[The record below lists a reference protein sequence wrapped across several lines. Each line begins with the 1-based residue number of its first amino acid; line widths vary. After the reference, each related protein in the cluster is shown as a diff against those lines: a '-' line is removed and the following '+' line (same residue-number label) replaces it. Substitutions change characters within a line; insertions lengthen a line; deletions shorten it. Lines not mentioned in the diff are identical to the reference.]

1 MGVGSF
7 QQFLQFADNPHLS
20 FVQKQGVI
28 SLMII
33 GFYCFGLVVAILIG
47 MMGLW
52 RLRMIQ
58 LMPSSYKV
66 IDLLTLAES
75 KRREQAS
82 ARVKGQPI
90 NRTAGIVFFILG
102 VTIFAVIGPPDVFHP
117 LPAFASFGAFLALI
131 KSRQNFQV
139 SADSLLAADQRQP
152 ILFLRAFVDDPR
164 LVVRPTLEQVVKLVD
179 FSVETRLA
187 NHFMDFGPFI
197 AVGSPREKVPVPGA
211 ARVQLSD
218 EHWQQWVTERIRAS
232 AVVVMYAGVTH
243 WVGWELT
250 QVVEADMT
258 GKLVLLFPSPVAP
271 KGRKSVKKKLA
282 ELLKEDL
289 TNRLGRV
296 RTTFAGTRWQV
307 AWERVGDPE
316 TLIAARLDGAGGI
329 TLFRSKRRN
338 NDAFQIAVEIAH
350 LLILEV

>member
-47 MMGLW
+47 MIGLW

-90 NRTAGIVFFILG
+90 NRAAGIVFFILG

-139 SADSLLAADQRQP
+139 SANSLLAADQRQP
-152 ILFLRAFVDDPR
+152 ILFLRAFVDDPS

-197 AVGSPREKVPVPGA
+197 AVGSPREKCRCPAP
-211 ARVQLSD
+211 
-218 EHWQQWVTERIRAS
+218 RACS
-232 AVVVMYAGVTH
+232 CRTI
-243 WVGWELT
+243 
-250 QVVEADMT
+250 T
-258 GKLVLLFPSPVAP
+258 GSNGSLNASSLCCCSHVRGCNAL
-271 KGRKSVKKKLA
+271 G
-282 ELLKEDL
+282 
-289 TNRLGRV
+289 RLGAD
-296 RTTFAGTRWQV
+296 AGSRGRHDR
-307 AWERVGDPE
+307 E
-316 TLIAARLDGAGGI
+316 ARPPLSEPSSAKG
-329 TLFRSKRRN
+329 T
-338 NDAFQIAVEIAH
+338 
-350 LLILEV
+350 